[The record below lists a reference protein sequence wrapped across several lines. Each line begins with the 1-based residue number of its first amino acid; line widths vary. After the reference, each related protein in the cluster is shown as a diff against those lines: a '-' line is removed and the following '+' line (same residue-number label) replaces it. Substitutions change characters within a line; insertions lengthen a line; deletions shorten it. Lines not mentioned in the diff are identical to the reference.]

1 KSDGRASGIP
11 LLGDL
16 PVLGPLFRSTRYSNS
31 ETELVLL
38 CTTSVVEPLSATD
51 IPRLPGEDYQVP
63 SDWELFYGGKL
74 EGESESPPAGPAAD
88 WMVKA
93 GLAGLV
99 GPGGWA
105 QHGQPAAPSHAQPD
119 AMPKDTTPA
128 QPEAPKSEGATS
140 P

>member
-1 KSDGRASGIP
+1 MHDLRGRAAVRGR
-11 LLGDL
+11 GAAAA
-16 PVLGPLFRSTRYSNS
+16 GRG
-31 ETELVLL
+31 
-38 CTTSVVEPLSATD
+38 
-51 IPRLPGEDYQVP
+51 LPGAHGL
-63 SDWELFYGGKL
+63 ELFYGGKL
-74 EGESESPPAGPAAD
+74 EGESEAPPAGPAAD

-119 AMPKDTTPA
+119 AMPTDTTPV